1 LVDEDLARLSENIDP
16 KCWKDLANA
25 LKFNFM
31 AVEKWN
37 ESEETD
43 KQKIHQVSFAF
54 WARNWFGVFKLDYI
68 YFIQTLIIPDN
79 KNDFIFRCWFLGST
93 GETTKPPL
101 AG

>member
-1 LVDEDLARLSENIDP
+1 MDEDLARLSENIDP

-43 KQKIHQVSFAF
+43 KQKIHQVSFDF
-54 WARNWFGVFKLDYI
+54 LARNWFGVFKLDYI
-68 YFIQTLIIPDN
+68 YYIQTLIILDN

-93 GETTKPPL
+93 GGTTKPPL